1 MTESPFRRFL
11 AVRPRHDCRP
21 ELSCCTMLYH
31 AVTYW
36 SHARNMA
43 DIKMLLQGIDKER
56 WVEWLRYLI
65 NSDNS

>member
-1 MTESPFRRFL
+1 
-11 AVRPRHDCRP
+11 
-21 ELSCCTMLYH
+21 MLYH

-43 DIKMLLQGIDKER
+43 DIKMVIEGIDIESG